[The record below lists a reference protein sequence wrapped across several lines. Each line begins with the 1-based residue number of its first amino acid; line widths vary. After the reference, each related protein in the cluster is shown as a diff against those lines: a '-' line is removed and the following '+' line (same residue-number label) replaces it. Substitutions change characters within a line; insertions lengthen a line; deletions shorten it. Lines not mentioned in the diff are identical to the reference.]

1 MAEVQVDRISY
12 YYEMYGEGKP
22 LVFIA
27 GYGANHTAWRY
38 IYPDFTGRYQV
49 VIFDNPAS
57 GRTRDQ
63 EGPLTAESMADGV
76 AGLID
81 ALGLKTP
88 HIIGHSMGGSIAQ
101 MLAIRYP
108 DQIDRLIILNSCS
121 RWNSRVLMAM
131 QGLIDAIK
139 CGASVD
145 CQLEVSMPWLC
156 GAKALADPDRT
167 AALREMIL
175 DNPTPPS
182 LKELERQYQ
191 VLSEFD
197 SSDSLDRIKAP
208 TLVVISD
215 DDILA
220 LPAESEEMAG
230 KISGSKIARL
240 PGGHMSEYE
249 EPEKLVA
256 AIRLFLK

>member
-1 MAEVQVDRISY
+1 MPQIQVDSVSY
-12 YYEMYGEGKP
+12 YYELSGKEKP
-22 LVFIA
+22 LIFIP

-38 IYPDFTGRYQV
+38 VYPAFTDRHQV
-49 VIFDNPAS
+49 IIFDNPAS
-57 GRTRDQ
+57 GRTIDQ

-81 ALGLKTP
+81 ALELREP
-88 HIIGHSMGGSIAQ
+88 HIVGHSMGGSIAQ
-101 MLAIRYP
+101 LLSIKYP
-108 DQIDRLIILNSCS
+108 DKIDRLIIANSCS

-139 CGASVD
+139 CGASLY
-145 CQLEVSMPWLC
+145 CQLEISLPWLC
-156 GAKALADPDRT
+156 GEKVLADPDRA

-175 DNPTPPS
+175 ANPTPPS
-182 LKELERQYQ
+182 LEELERQYQ

-197 SSDSLDRIKAP
+197 SSDSIGQIKAP
-208 TLVVISD
+208 TLVIISD

-220 LPAESEEMAG
+220 RPAESEELAG
-230 KISGSKIARL
+230 KISGARIARL

-249 EPEKLVA
+249 EPEKLTA
-256 AIRLFLK
+256 AIRHFLD

>member
-1 MAEVQVDRISY
+1 MPDIKVDGISY
-12 YYEMYGEGKP
+12 YYELYGEGKP

-38 IYPDFTGRYQV
+38 IYPSFTDRYQV

-57 GRTRDQ
+57 GRTIDQ
-63 EGPLTAESMADGV
+63 DGPLTAESMADGV

-81 ALGLKTP
+81 ALGLRNP
-88 HIIGHSMGGSIAQ
+88 HIVGHSMGGSIAQ
-101 MLAIRYP
+101 MLAIKYP
-108 DQIDRLIILNSCS
+108 DKLDRLIIANSCS

-139 CGASVD
+139 CGASLD
-145 CQLEVSMPWLC
+145 CQLEISMPWLC
-156 GAKALADPDRT
+156 GGEVLSDPDRT

-182 LKELERQYQ
+182 LKELERQYR
-191 VLSEFD
+191 VLVEFD
-197 SSDSLDRIKAP
+197 SSDLLDNITAP

-220 LPAESEEMAG
+220 LPAESEELAVKIAG
-230 KISGSKIARL
+230 SQIARL

-249 EPEKLVA
+249 APEKLVA
-256 AIRLFLK
+256 AIQSFLK